1 MLYENSFSLMTSYEY
16 LISMSQNNVSQKR
29 VLSGGGLP
37 KKMVEKSSGKSAD
50 GIPKIKD
57 DNLR

>member
-1 MLYENSFSLMTSYEY
+1 MTSYEY

-50 GIPKIKD
+50 GIPKVKD

>member
-1 MLYENSFSLMTSYEY
+1 MGF
-16 LISMSQNNVSQKR
+16 KWR
-29 VLSGGGLP
+29 GLP